1 MALDASTLLYVHAA
15 KSLHGKMGVSASK
28 SLGDIIAYGATEI
41 ATRSVQWCAVK
52 EVISRNR
59 DIVLVLLAFIGLAL
73 AYSVVNPLHEA
84 TDELRHYRFVRFI
97 AAEKRLPVQGQEACR
112 TQSHH
117 PPLYYGLGA
126 LATGW
131 IETGRDICYT
141 PPHNPFWAYRYADV
155 GVDNKNQYL
164 HGPDEAFP
172 WQGEALAAHILR
184 AINVLFGA
192 GTVWLTWAV
201 GRAIWPRRRALA
213 AGGAAF
219 VAFNPM
225 FLYMSGAVNNDVI
238 AAFSGAAVLLACVR
252 LLRDEQG
259 LRPRWGVIMG
269 ALYGLALMSKFNM
282 AVVALLIAAAMTYV
296 AWRRRQWDAWWRA
309 ALSAALTTLIVA
321 GWWFLRNQMLY
332 GEPTGFR
339 AVTELWG
346 ARDPR
351 ESLPLALLELPLAW
365 STLWGRF
372 GFGQIPLPE
381 IVYDGLAWVT
391 GAGLL
396 GALLGAVRDRG
407 EARPIFLIVPA
418 LNVLLAFA
426 VLFNYML
433 VSPAGAMGRFFFP
446 GLPALALLTFF
457 GLTELVLSLQRLS
470 PSGRRKEREDE
481 PIEQRVRGLLALGT
495 NGSMLALAV
504 VALFAYLAPAYARPP
519 SYPEDMALPNSTG
532 ITFSGLATLRG
543 YALSTQTLEPG
554 QRLDVDLYWEVDAP
568 PPGNFLLF
576 LHLIDSTGAI
586 VAQRDTH
593 PGTGTFPTAQW
604 QAGDQFVDSLSVYVP
619 ETAYTPETLT
629 VSVGFYAPTYR
640 LAVIGAEGEALG
652 DSLTLGTVALQPR
665 SGEGGAGESVPNP
678 TMQNFQNELFLRGY
692 EYDRRLLQPG
702 DSLEVVT
709 YWEAIEAPE
718 RQYVAQVQ
726 ALEGSGAV
734 RAQAAQALAPQTW
747 QGAGLHRE
755 TIVLALPENL
765 EPGPYVIR
773 MILFDPERDEAH
785 HLVAPQGHFTG
796 EHLDLARVVIR

>member
-1 MALDASTLLYVHAA
+1 M
-15 KSLHGKMGVSASK
+15 
-28 SLGDIIAYGATEI
+28 
-41 ATRSVQWCAVK
+41 
-52 EVISRNR
+52 
-59 DIVLVLLAFIGLAL
+59 AFIALAL

-117 PPLYYGLGA
+117 PPLFYALGA

-172 WQGEALAAHILR
+172 WRGEALAAHILR

-192 GTVWLTWAV
+192 GTVWLTWAS
-201 GRAIWPRRRALA
+201 GRLIWPRRRTLA
-213 AGGAAF
+213 TGGAAF

-225 FLYMSGAVNNDVI
+225 FLYMSGAINNDII
-238 AAFSGAAVLLACVR
+238 AAFSGAAVLLGCVR
-252 LLRDEQG
+252 LLRDERG
-259 LRPRWGVIMG
+259 LSPRWGVVMG

-282 AVVALLIAAAMTYV
+282 AVVALLIAASMSYV
-296 AWRRRQWDAWWRA
+296 AWCKEQWGAWWRA
-309 ALSAALTTLIVA
+309 ALLAGVTALIVA
-321 GWWFLRNQMLY
+321 GWWFVRNQLLY

-381 IVYDGLAWVT
+381 IVYAAMAWVI
-391 GAGLL
+391 GAGLFGVLLALIRNREKAQPVFL
-396 GALLGAVRDRG
+396 GML
-407 EARPIFLIVPA
+407 A

-446 GLPALALLTFF
+446 GLPALALLAFF
-457 GLTELVLSLQRLS
+457 GLSELAHMLQRLLLERRREIAKGE
-470 PSGRRKEREDE
+470 SGRR
-481 PIEQRVRGLLALGT
+481 IRGGVAWGV
-495 NGSMLALAV
+495 NGVMLALAF

-519 SYPEDMALPNSTG
+519 AYPADMAPPNGSNV
-532 ITFSGLATLRG
+532 TFSGLATLRG
-543 YALSTQTLEPG
+543 YALGADTLRPG
-554 QRLDVDLYWEVDAP
+554 ERLEVDLYWEVDTQ
-568 PPGNFLLF
+568 PPGDFLLF
-576 LHLIDSTGAI
+576 LHLIDSSGAM

-593 PGTGTFPTAQW
+593 PGTGTFPTSQW
-604 QAGDQFVDSLSVYVP
+604 QPGDRFVDSLSVYIP
-619 ETAYTPETLT
+619 ETAYTPETVT

-640 LAVIGAEGEALG
+640 LAVIGEDGEALG
-652 DSLTLGTVALQPR
+652 DSLTLGAVSLQPA
-665 SGEGGAGESVPNP
+665 SEAPEDGEAAPNP
-678 TMQNFQNELFLRGY
+678 MTQNFQNELYLRGY
-692 EYDRRLLQPG
+692 DYSRRRLQPG
-702 DSLEVVT
+702 DSLEVRT
-709 YWEAIEAPE
+709 YWRAVEAPE
-718 RQYVAQVQ
+718 RAYIARLQ
-726 ALEGSGAV
+726 ALDESGALL
-734 RAQAAQALAPQTW
+734 AQGEQALAPQKW
-747 QGAGLHRE
+747 QRIGLHRE
-755 TIVLALPENL
+755 VMALSLPDDL
-765 EPGPYVIR
+765 GPGSYRIR
-773 MILFDPERDEAH
+773 LILFDPERGEPH
-785 HLVAPQGHFTG
+785 HLVAPEGHFTG
-796 EHLDLARVVIR
+796 EHLDLAGIVVE